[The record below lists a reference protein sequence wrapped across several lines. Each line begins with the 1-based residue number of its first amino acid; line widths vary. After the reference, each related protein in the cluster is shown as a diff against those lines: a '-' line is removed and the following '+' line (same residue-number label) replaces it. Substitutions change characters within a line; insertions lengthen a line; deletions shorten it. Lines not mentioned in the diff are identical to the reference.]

1 MERSAKIFIVLSI
14 FLVIG
19 VSLAGCSDSSD
30 QTASGST
37 SDTVAATT
45 TTAPLFTAGDIV
57 RTATGSESP
66 AWLVVSYD
74 SASDSYT
81 RALIYRNT
89 DGSYGY
95 RENSKTETSPRAV
108 MEKVY
113 TVKIAKVTVASV
125 PTGAPTEATVT
136 AGTKATAAA
145 TRTTTTTAAT
155 VTTTTSTAKP
165 SIKAMDPE
173 EGYAGGSVSTEITG
187 SDFMSNLT
195 ATLRHSGEDSITA
208 TTVKYVSSSS
218 VTCTFYLPNT
228 TKVGSWDIVITNPN
242 GRSGDITNYFTV
254 RGNKTPDSD

>member
-14 FLVIG
+14 FLIVG
-19 VSLAGCSDSSD
+19 VSMTGCSDSSD

-45 TTAPLFTAGDIV
+45 TTAPLYTAGDII
-57 RTATGSESP
+57 RTANGGESP

-74 SASDSYT
+74 SAGDSYS

-89 DGSYGY
+89 DGSWGY
-95 RENSKTETSPRAV
+95 RVNSKTETSQR
-108 MEKVY
+108 MTLEKTF
-113 TVKIAKVTVASV
+113 TVKITHVTVESV
-125 PTGAPTEATVT
+125 PTAAPATVT
-136 AGTKATAAA
+136 TVVTTAA

-155 VTTTTSTAKP
+155 VTTTASTAKP
-165 SIKAMDPE
+165 SIKTMDPD

-208 TTVKYVSSSS
+208 TTVKYFSSSS

-228 TKVGSWDIVITNPN
+228 TKVGSWDIVVTNPN

-254 RGNKTPDSD
+254 RGNKTPDSE